1 MNHHLNTLCRRTFF
15 ACLTLSIA
23 LPAFAQI
30 ATRFEED
37 FDDVAKPWQ
46 EITVQLPP
54 VPEARNLLPFD
65 VSATATQ
72 RFAIDATSLSVGSDG
87 VVRYVLVARSES
99 GAENISY
106 EGLRCASLESKL
118 YAFGHRDGTWSRS
131 RRDGWEPIHGS
142 AANRQHAALADGY
155 LCDGHVIA
163 GDAPAILR
171 RLRLKQPTNLQFAR

>member
-1 MNHHLNTLCRRTFF
+1 MNRLPRTLRRQCFL
-15 ACLTLSIA
+15 ACMALSIA
-23 LPAFAQI
+23 LPSIAQV
-30 ATRFEED
+30 ASRFDED
-37 FDDVAKPWQ
+37 FDDIAKPWQ
-46 EITVQLPP
+46 EIAVQLPP
-54 VPEARNLLPFD
+54 LPEARNMLPFE

-72 RFAIDATSLSVGSDG
+72 QFAIDASSLSVGADG

-118 YAFGHRDGTWSRS
+118 YAFGHREGGWSRS
-131 RRDGWEPIHGS
+131 RRDGWEPIQGN

-155 LCDGHVIA
+155 LCDGHVVA
-163 GDAPAILR
+163 GDAAAILR